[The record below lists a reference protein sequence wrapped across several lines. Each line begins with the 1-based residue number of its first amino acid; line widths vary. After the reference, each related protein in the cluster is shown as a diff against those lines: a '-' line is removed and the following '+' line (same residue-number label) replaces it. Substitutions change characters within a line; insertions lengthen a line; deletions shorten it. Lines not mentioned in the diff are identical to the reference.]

1 MKKLLFT
8 LSLLLILPIAM
19 QGQDALFIEKYFATI
34 LQGKEPSQAPSGRI
48 KRAKVEEY
56 KDVVWQAW
64 CRANKAL
71 CEEKLPPI
79 RPLTNA
85 DTLYWHLTP
94 ILEGDTLMPF
104 YFGTKGERPDGGW
117 PFML

>member
-8 LSLLLILPIAM
+8 LSMLLILPTAM
-19 QGQDALFIEKYFATI
+19 QAQDTFALEQYFSTI

-64 CRANKAL
+64 CRANRTL
-71 CEEKLPPI
+71 REETLPPI
-79 RPLTNA
+79 RPLTSQA
-85 DTLYWHLTP
+85 SGRKSGHFLPEQDL
-94 ILEGDTLMPF
+94 G
-104 YFGTKGERPDGGW
+104 
-117 PFML
+117 